1 MGGVLGYFS
10 NSKLANNQDQTVF
23 PKENLDLNSTDL
35 PAVEDIP
42 PVLLGTYGALHLH
55 SGVKVISWLGVSGGQ
70 AWAIGGL
77 STAVG
82 KFIVEPLFNILMP
95 DVLEYP
101 S

>member
-1 MGGVLGYFS
+1 MKKSAKAIIGAAAGLAVGGI
-10 NSKLANNQDQTVF
+10 TVG
-23 PKENLDLNSTDL
+23 
-35 PAVEDIP
+35 
-42 PVLLGTYGALHLH
+42 LLGAHGTLHLH
-55 SGVKVISWLGVSGGQ
+55 SGVKVISWLGVSGVQ

-82 KFIVEPLFNILMP
+82 KFIVEPLFNVLMP